1 MRAVVQRVRAARVE
15 VDAQTIGQ
23 IGPGLLIF
31 LGVTHTDTQADLT
44 WLAGKIARLR
54 IFADEQGKMNRS
66 VSDAGGSIL
75 AVPQFTLYGDVSR
88 GNRPGFEQAARPE
101 LARPLFAAFCA
112 DLAARGIPLATG
124 CFGAD
129 MQVSLTNDGPVT
141 FILDSALR
149 LSETQRANRART
161 PGVREGKGEAE

>member
-1 MRAVVQRVRAARVE
+1 VKINR
-15 VDAQTIGQ
+15 
-23 IGPGLLIF
+23 
-31 LGVTHTDTQADLT
+31 TDTMQAL
-44 WLAGKIARLR
+44 
-54 IFADEQGKMNRS
+54 N
-66 VSDAGGSIL
+66 L

-88 GNRPGFEQAARPE
+88 GKRPGFEQAARPE

-161 PGVREGKGEAE
+161 PGVREGKERSRMIVYTGIPS